1 MSLFRE
7 QAITHQQQKLYG
19 TILLARP
26 LSFTLIT
33 GLFTTIVIAI
43 VCFFFLFGFTRKET
57 VQGVLLPS
65 QGVIRVYSQQTAVV
79 VERRVSGEQIVQ
91 EGDILF
97 VLTNERASIS
107 KGDTQTAVSKAVST
121 RIDRYRE
128 ELIQQRAQTQQQTVA
143 LQKKITQLRDQ
154 LLQIESEISLQ
165 QKRLGLAES
174 ALKRYEDLRKSNF
187 ISEAQLQERQAEL
200 IDQQTRLRTLER
212 SKASFK
218 LDINAVENELTDL
231 PLRAQRESSAIQ
243 RAISELEQ
251 QLAESESR
259 RQTVV
264 RAPQTGL
271 ITAIT
276 AEPGQTVSSNQ
287 ALASIVPVN
296 AELEAELYAPTRS
309 IGFIKTGAEVFLRYQ
324 AFPYQRF
331 GQYHGV
337 VKEISATPLLPS
349 DAPMLVARDQN
360 SSEPLYRIRVKL
372 DTQMVQAYGQ
382 PVALRPGMQLEA
394 GLALERQ
401 QLYEWVLEPLYSVT
415 GRL

>member
-1 MSLFRE
+1 M
-7 QAITHQQQKLYG
+7 
-19 TILLARP
+19 
-26 LSFTLIT
+26 
-33 GLFTTIVIAI
+33 
-43 VCFFFLFGFTRKET
+43 
-57 VQGVLLPS
+57 PS
-65 QGVIRVYSQQTAVV
+65 QGVIRVYAQQTAVV
-79 VERRVSGEQIVQ
+79 VERRVSGEQVVQ

-107 KGDTQTAVSKAVST
+107 KGDTQTAVSQAVST
-121 RIDRYRE
+121 RIDRYRA
-128 ELIQQRAQTQQQTVA
+128 ELAQQQTQTQQQTAAV
-143 LQKKITQLRDQ
+143 QKKLAQLRDQ
-154 LLQIESEISLQ
+154 LVQIESEISLQ
-165 QKRLGLAES
+165 QKRLGLAEA
-174 ALKRYEDLRKSNF
+174 ALKRFDDLRKSNF

-212 SKASFK
+212 TKSAFR
-218 LDINAVENELTDL
+218 LDISAAENELGDL
-231 PLRAQRESSAIQ
+231 PLRAKREASAIQ

-251 QLAESESR
+251 QLVESEAR

-264 RAPQTGL
+264 RAPQSG
-271 ITAIT
+271 IVSAIT

-287 ALASIVPVN
+287 ALASIVPLH

-309 IGFIKTGAEVFLRYQ
+309 IGFIKTGTEVFLRYQ

-331 GQYHGV
+331 GQYRGI
-337 VKEISATPLLPS
+337 VKEISTSPLQPN

-360 SSEPLYRIRVKL
+360 TNEPLYRIRVKL
-372 DTQMVQAYGQ
+372 DSQTVQAYGK
-382 PVALRPGMQLEA
+382 PTPLRPGMQLEA